1 MESTDSVTGFYFMS
15 VQESTLDVGAAPP
28 PAMPDTP
35 VVDSS
40 TTLGTSGASSEA
52 QPTGDVIA
60 TGEQSQQPQET
71 DIFAGIPTLDEL
83 QQEVER
89 RTPYAEGLHR
99 LRAELERVKPD
110 ADLATKWKPLGEVGE
125 PDDLRAA
132 YEQRQKLFSPVVN
145 PNTNQVEYDERGLQ
159 KRTSHPWLEEME
171 KETPGFIP
179 RHLDDLMRYEYTD
192 ANGQKSN
199 MAQVYFRDLGLDVAR
214 YDDYLNIDKLLAQTN
229 GAVSPTELNA
239 IAEPDREAY
248 KSLPASL
255 RRDWG
260 SIEAD
265 EQRWHLDTAN
275 ERIQVRQTLERQDTE
290 RKQAETAQHAQFQA
304 RLQQDV
310 LTDLTTVRTQ
320 GLTSLRDS
328 LTKAVQ
334 LSADANVN
342 GAYIDAIIAPLALL
356 LSPDFS
362 ELGAHMLESMG
373 TKLDASFNDALN
385 AFVTARQQHVIAKA
399 HGEQGAAAAALKEAD
414 GKFARIMA
422 KFNDLALKRAQ
433 TFGYQA
439 KQIATANGNALAAA
453 SAVRAMPGNGS
464 AVETATGILPTG
476 MDPYSPQ
483 ANAHLWSQT
492 QRPRGQ

>member
-1 MESTDSVTGFYFMS
+1 MSTQFAEPTVPTGVIDGGLS
-15 VQESTLDVGAAPP
+15 PAVSAETPQADPPVGVENIASEAVEAAPE
-28 PAMPDTP
+28 
-35 VVDSS
+35 
-40 TTLGTSGASSEA
+40 SEA
-52 QPTGDVIA
+52 PAQPEFTIPENDDDLKGQEHNPHVQSLI
-60 TGEQSQQPQET
+60 QQRQHIRQLSQQLSELKPLESWK
-71 DIFAGIPTLDEL
+71 PLDEL
-83 QQEVER
+83 GQ
-89 RTPYAEGLHR
+89 
-99 LRAELERVKPD
+99 PD
-110 ADLATKWKPLGEVGE
+110 E
-125 PDDLRAA
+125 LRAA
-132 YEQRQKLFSPVVN
+132 YEQRQKLFSPVI
-145 PNTNQVEYDERGLQ
+145 NQTTQQAEYDERGLQ
-159 KRTSHPWLEEME
+159 RRTSHPWLDEME
-171 KETPGFIP
+171 AETPGFVP
-179 RHLDDLMRYEYTD
+179 RHFDDLLRYEYTD
-192 ANGQKSN
+192 ANGQKAN
-199 MAQVYFRDLGLDVAR
+199 MAQVYFKGIGLDIDR
-214 YDDYLNIDKLLAQTN
+214 YDDYLNLDKLLAQTN
-229 GAVSPTELNA
+229 GAVSPEALNK

-255 RRDWG
+255 RRDWD

-290 RKQAETAQHAQFQA
+290 RKQAEATQQAQFQA
-304 RLQQDV
+304 KLQQDV
-310 LTDLTTVRTQ
+310 ITDLTTVRTQ

-362 ELGAHMLESMG
+362 SLATPMLEAMG
-373 TKLDASFNDALN
+373 VKLDATFNDALN
-385 AFVTARQQHVIAKA
+385 AFVTARQEHVIAKA
-399 HGEQGAAAAALKEAD
+399 YGDEGAARSALKEAD

-422 KFNDLALKRAQ
+422 KFNDLALKRAA

-464 AVETATGILPTG
+464 AVETARGALPAG

-483 ANAHLWSQT
+483 ANTHLWNQT
-492 QRPRGQ
+492 QQRGQ